1 MRVSP
6 QLVRLCRSLSWYRSG
21 GTVPTYNTVQRTII
35 TQYRGVQT
43 SSIQFQTP
51 AIHPGIELFSAL
63 VITLS
68 LYSDL
73 KFSCLDSLA
82 GLRAELESV
91 VGGGNVSSGES
102 VVLQHGQDEGP
113 HAGHAPD
120 LVVFPTTTQEVSMI
134 CKTCSKYEIPI
145 IPYGTGTG
153 LEGGIAAVQGGVC
166 VNVSKN
172 MNKILEVHQED
183 FCAVVQPGIS
193 REMLNQEIRADGLWF
208 PVDPGADASVCGMCA
223 TGASGTNAV
232 RYGTIKENCLNLE
245 VVLADGRIIHTAG
258 KGCRPKKV
266 RMITL

>member
-1 MRVSP
+1 MVQIWWDCPYLQYSP
-6 QLVRLCRSLSWYRSG
+6 ENYYHTIQRCSDIQY
-21 GTVPTYNTVQRTII
+21 TVPDTSYPCR
-35 TQYRGVQT
+35 YRVVNCADHH
-43 SSIQFQTP
+43 F
-51 AIHPGIELFSAL
+51 LFIL
-63 VITLS
+63 
-68 LYSDL
+68 
-73 KFSCLDSLA
+73 FFPCLDSLG
-82 GLRAELESV
+82 GLRAELESI

>member
-1 MRVSP
+1 MYCLNVN
-6 QLVRLCRSLSWYRSG
+6 Y
-21 GTVPTYNTVQRTII
+21 
-35 TQYRGVQT
+35 
-43 SSIQFQTP
+43 
-51 AIHPGIELFSAL
+51 
-63 VITLS
+63 
-68 LYSDL
+68 LY
-73 KFSCLDSLA
+73 CLDYLCE
-82 GLRAELESV
+82 LKQELEAI
-91 VGGGNVSSGES
+91 VGTGNISSGES

-113 HAGHAPD
+113 HAGQAPD
-120 LVVFPTTTQEVSMI
+120 LVVFPSSTQEVSDI
-134 CKTCSKYEIPI
+134 CKTCSKYKVPI
-145 IPYGTGTG
+145 IAYGTGTG

-172 MNKILEVHQED
+172 MNKIIEVHRED

-245 VVLADGRIIHTAG
+245 VVLADGRIIHTSG

-266 RMITL
+266 GKYHC